1 MSYSDSLHMMMYECT
16 CVNSTEKK
24 SQSMMKSNFLLMF
37 VWGEEDSC
45 SLAEIRNSLHKKNC
59 FKIVFKPTDYLDG
72 DKQCKCL
79 TIVYT
84 Q

>member
-1 MSYSDSLHMMMYECT
+1 
-16 CVNSTEKK
+16 
-24 SQSMMKSNFLLMF
+24 MMKSKFLLMF
-37 VWGEEDSC
+37 VWGGGVDSC
-45 SLAEIRNSLHKKNC
+45 SLAEIRNYLHKKIC

-79 TIVYT
+79 TIIYT

>member
-1 MSYSDSLHMMMYECT
+1 
-16 CVNSTEKK
+16 
-24 SQSMMKSNFLLMF
+24 MMKSNFLLMF
-37 VWGEEDSC
+37 VWGEVDSC

-59 FKIVFKPTDYLDG
+59 FKIVFKPNDYLDG